1 MDKYRI
7 NILALIVFV
16 SCWVLFISSLMA
28 QASQGFNYQA
38 IARNTSGNILSNQN
52 ISFRFSIRNGNGG
65 AVLYRE
71 TFSTTTN
78 QFGLVTLTI
87 GKGIPVSGSFSAI
100 DWANVT
106 PWLKVEMDE
115 SGGTSFTTMGE
126 SLLQSV
132 PYALF
137 AASGNEGPQGIPG
150 EKGDPG
156 PKGNTGDTGD
166 PGPQGDPGQTGATGP
181 QGPPGLLSNGSVAG
195 NTPYW
200 NGSTWVVN
208 NSNIYN
214 AGSNVG
220 IGTTSPGAKLEINGQ
235 MKLTGGSPGNG
246 KVLTSDATGLAT
258 WQTSA
263 SGIGGSGI
271 PNYIPIFTATNT
283 LGSSQIIDNG
293 TYVGIGT
300 SAPTSKLSLFTPNN
314 SDGYSHTSEGGIVMN
329 ERIGGVSASI
339 GTSSN
344 HTFRIV
350 ANNEPIINVV
360 PGGNVGINTIDPGV
374 YTLKVRAVNY
384 GLALENSFTGNN
396 WEFFTNSDLA
406 LFYDGNLRGLFNNT
420 NGMYTS
426 ISDERLKSN
435 IKPMS
440 PMLEKIMQLK
450 PSTYQFKNTEDKMEY
465 GGFIAQDVMKIFPNL
480 VLHNVIPERKIDVY
494 SMDYSGFGVIAIKG
508 IQELQGII
516 QLLQERAASDEE
528 NARLKD
534 EQAQN
539 KISALELRLA
549 KLETLLGA
557 REK

>member
-1 MDKYRI
+1 MKNTKSANRVWLMSLILGMFFTI
-7 NILALIVFV
+7 NLI
-16 SCWVLFISSLMA
+16 A
-28 QASQGFNYQA
+28 QAPQGFNYQA
-38 IARNTSGNILSNQN
+38 VARSVSGAILSNQ
-52 ISFRFSIRNGNGG
+52 SVTFRFTITKGSGG
-65 AVLYRE
+65 ATLYRE

-87 GKGIPVSGSFSAI
+87 GKGMPVSGTFSAI

-329 ERIGGVSASI
+329 EHIGGVSASI

-360 PGGNVGINTIDPGV
+360 PGGYVGINTIDPGL
-374 YTLKVRAVNY
+374 YNLKVRENNF
-384 GLALENSFTGNN
+384 GLAIESSQTGDTWELFTQNNLELYF
-396 WEFFTNSDLA
+396 DVV
-406 LFYDGNLRGLFNNT
+406 LRGSFNST
-420 NGMYTS
+420 TGAYS
-426 ISDERLKSN
+426 AISDERLKTN

-440 PMLEKIMQLK
+440 PMLDKISQLR
-450 PSTYQFKNTEDKMEY
+450 PSTYQFKNTTDQSEY
-465 GGFIAQDVMKIFPNL
+465 TGFIAQEVMKLFPSL
-480 VLHNVIPERKIDVY
+480 VIHNVNPKRNLDVY
-494 SMDYSGFGVIAIKG
+494 TMDYSGFGVIAIKG

-516 QLLQERAASDEE
+516 DLQQAKIASLED
-528 NARLKD
+528 RLTM
-534 EQAQN
+534 
-539 KISALELRLA
+539 
-549 KLETLLGA
+549 LETKLA
-557 REK
+557 AK